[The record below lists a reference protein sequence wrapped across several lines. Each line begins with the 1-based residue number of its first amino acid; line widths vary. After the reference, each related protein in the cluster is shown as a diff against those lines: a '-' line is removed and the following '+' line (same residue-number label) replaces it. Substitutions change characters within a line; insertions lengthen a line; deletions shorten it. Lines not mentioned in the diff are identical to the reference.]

1 MTDRPIIFSA
11 PMVRALLE
19 GRKTQTRRL
28 LSIRGR
34 RGFSEFGPSDTQGYD
49 WDFRDAHMRWHDLRH
64 GELLAK
70 LPWHVGDRLWVR
82 ENCWAQHN
90 GVDGDGVRYPA
101 DGGFIRA
108 ASSAAAVDAWDRL
121 NCYAHSR
128 HPDNATDSG
137 QLVPSIHM
145 PRWASRLTLTVTDV
159 RVQKARDISREDA
172 LAEGVRWWDCQ
183 EGYSVNDD
191 GSFYHGGDPREAWWQ
206 FFSYLHRPRTSTGDI
221 SDYLEGRP
229 EWDPEVVALSF
240 TVEQRNIDA

>member
-28 LSIRGR
+28 IKPAPQPFLVDGAPCEVALEHVEGDPWPRIRLGR
-34 RGFSEFGPSDTQGYD
+34 VITAQEVRY
-49 WDFRDAHMRWHDLRH
+49 R
-64 GELLAK
+64 
-70 LPWHVGDRLWVR
+70 VGMRLWVR

>member
-49 WDFRDAHMRWHDLRH
+49 WHFRDAHMRWHDLRH

-159 RVQKARDISREDA
+159 RVQELLDISEEDA
-172 LAEGVRWWDCQ
+172 AAEGC
-183 EGYSVNDD
+183 S
-191 GSFYHGGDPREAWWQ
+191 
-206 FFSYLHRPRTSTGDI
+206 
-221 SDYLEGRP
+221 EGRFNDGFGP
-229 EWDPEVVALSF
+229 TPIGDGLTIESPGGFYSAAGAFQMLWQKIHPDWDGFSSPHVVALTF